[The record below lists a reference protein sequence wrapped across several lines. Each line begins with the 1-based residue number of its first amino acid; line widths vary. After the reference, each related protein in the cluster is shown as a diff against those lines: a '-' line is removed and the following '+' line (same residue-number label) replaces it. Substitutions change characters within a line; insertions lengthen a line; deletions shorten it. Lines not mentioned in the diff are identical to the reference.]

1 MNRKGFSLVE
11 IMIVVAIIG
20 ILVAA
25 LLPQLGE
32 MIDGA
37 RKSSAE
43 RSMHAIKDAIV
54 RFNASEPRELQ
65 DLNWLVPRYLAEI
78 KPDPWG
84 TPYTFLPDDGVII
97 SYGKDRQAE
106 LNFDTNPLAFMDPR
120 NRDNIEVYYKP
131 PLQITSAK
139 MTLDKNGNR
148 RFNNGDRFTIFFT
161 KPASKGATGAGGAAV
176 NFADFLFVDEYDI
189 AASAVFLP
197 ADTTMINNF
206 ITSNPPYIRD
216 LVGGA
221 VAGNIAITV
230 VDPST
235 GNTGNHTLEGDRI
248 KDGAITFEITNANER
263 YEIIRDI
270 YVRFSDIV
278 VTPGTGDKYRDRR
291 GNVAVQNGYNVQI
304 ETY

>member
-32 MIDGA
+32 MINGA

-43 RSMHAIKDAIV
+43 RSMNAIKDAIV
-54 RFNASEPRELQ
+54 RFNASEPRELE

-84 TPYTFLPDDGVII
+84 TPYSFLADDGVII
-97 SYGKDRQAE
+97 SYGPDRRAHSD
-106 LNFDTNPLAFMDPR
+106 LMHPD

-131 PLQITSAK
+131 PLQILSAK

-148 RFNNGDRFTIFFT
+148 RFNNGDRFTIFLT
-161 KPASKGATGAGGAAV
+161 KPARTTALPASG
-176 NFADFLFVDEYDI
+176 DFEFVDRYEIDTANEILLGNFSTY
-189 AASAVFLP
+189 SPP
-197 ADTTMINNF
+197 AGT
-206 ITSNPPYIRD
+206 PPYVRD
-216 LVGGA
+216 LGGS
-221 VAGNIAITV
+221 GGGEITLTY
-230 VDPST
+230 VDPRAVKPPYDKSHDDGYPET
-235 GNTGNHTLEGDRI
+235 GGLRGNPRYDS
-248 KDGAITFEITNANER
+248 AITFEVKIADDR
-263 YEIIRDI
+263 YEIVRDI
-270 YVRFSDIV
+270 YVRFDDDSVDPS
-278 VTPGTGDKYRDRR
+278 TATYRDQR
-291 GNVAVQNGYNVQI
+291 GNPAVQNGYNVQI